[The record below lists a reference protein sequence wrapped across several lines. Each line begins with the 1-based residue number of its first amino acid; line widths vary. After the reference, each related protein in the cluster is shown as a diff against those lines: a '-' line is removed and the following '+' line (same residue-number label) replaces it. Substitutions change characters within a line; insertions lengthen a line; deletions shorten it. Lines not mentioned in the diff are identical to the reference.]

1 MITEYEKAANAAKE
15 QRFTLRATTAQG
27 VEIIDDTEAQNME
40 ILHFSDFVLYIVT
53 LQNDD
58 TIYTSATADELR
70 AIVSQYV
77 VRDTTTRKH
86 AQTLDRAINR
96 QAAKNRAIQNI
107 TDARAALET
116 YHRLGGNFKAVTI
129 TGDLMQSLAEI
140 QKWED

>member
-1 MITEYEKAANAAKE
+1 MITEHERAANAAKI

-27 VEIIDDTEAQNME
+27 VEIIDDSEAQN

-58 TIYTSATADELR
+58 AIYTSATPDQLR
-70 AIVSQYV
+70 AIVAQYV

-96 QAAKNRAIQNI
+96 QAAKNRAVQNI
-107 TDARAALET
+107 MDARGALEK
-116 YHRLGGNFKAVTI
+116 YYRLDGDFKAVTLS
-129 TGDLMQSLAEI
+129 GDLMQLLSEI